1 MNCLVCKQPSIH
13 RSPYCARC
21 RPLVV
26 GHADRRRIALRAA
39 YDARLDVFR
48 CWWSGAMLVL
58 DDPTDPFHLCFD
70 RFSPRKDSP
79 LAASSELFRSLRA
92 GLDSIDFPNAI
103 GQLAA
108 HHRGEQFLKGA
119 ILFER
124 WRALAPPELGTG
136 GIVTDGATGCVV
148 CGRPAVSR
156 FCPSCR
162 RFVGHRDVRVRAR
175 TMREAWSEGGF
186 RCHYTGVVLDT
197 TDPRSPWFLTFDCR
211 VPGERETLVVAAWW
225 VNMMKTALS

>member
-1 MNCLVCKQPSIH
+1 MVILMNCVVCRKPAIP

-39 YDARLDVFR
+39 YDAHLDVFR
-48 CWWSGAMLVL
+48 CYWSGAMLVL

-70 RFSPRKDSP
+70 RFSPRKNSP
-79 LAASSELFRSLRA
+79 LAASSELLRSLRA

-108 HHRGEQFLKGA
+108 HHRGEPFLKDA
-119 ILFER
+119 ILFE
-124 WRALAPPELGTG
+124 ALEGAVRRRSWDE
-136 GIVTDGATGCVV
+136 GIVTDGATRCVV

-162 RFVGHRDVRVRAR
+162 RFVG
-175 TMREAWSEGGF
+175 
-186 RCHYTGVVLDT
+186 TGM
-197 TDPRSPWFLTFDCR
+197 
-211 VPGERETLVVAAWW
+211 PGCGPGP
-225 VNMMKTALS
+225 